1 MTGRLG
7 RGVMSACR
15 VAGNR
20 EGNVPMCSNPEKAR
34 FRKTLVEEIRA
45 ELAKRQARKAAAQ
58 AKAPAKAWPGKAD
71 EPALAGYRR

>member
-1 MTGRLG
+1 
-7 RGVMSACR
+7 MSACP

-34 FRKTLVEEIRA
+34 FMKILVEEIRA
-45 ELAKRQARKAAAQ
+45 ELAKRRARKTAAQ
-58 AKAPAKAWPGKAD
+58 AKAPAMAWPGKAD